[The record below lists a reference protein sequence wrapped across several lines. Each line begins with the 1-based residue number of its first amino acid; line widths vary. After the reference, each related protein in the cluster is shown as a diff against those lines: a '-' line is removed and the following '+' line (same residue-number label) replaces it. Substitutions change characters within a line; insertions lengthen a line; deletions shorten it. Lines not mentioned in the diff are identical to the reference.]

1 MAGKPKSMSLIKQ
14 LLKLYQQ
21 GYKIKTMAKGLGIS
35 KNTVKS
41 YIVKIQQNQWDP
53 KHLIELENPV
63 LEAKFHAG
71 NPAYKDGRY
80 DQLKDQLDDLVK
92 ELKKRGVTKYL
103 LWEEYRQ
110 QYPKGYS
117 RSQFCFHLSQHMRA
131 GKPSMVLLHKPGEK
145 LYMDFA
151 GDKMHY
157 TDPLSGEQIWC
168 EVFVC
173 CMPYS
178 DYGFALAI
186 PTQKSDDLIYA
197 LRACL
202 QHLGGVPQVLVP
214 DNMKTAV
221 AKASR
226 YEPDINQILQDFA
239 DHYGTAV
246 LPARVRK
253 PKDKALVE
261 NHVNLIYTRVYAK
274 LRNEKFFSLTELNM
288 AIQEKMREHN
298 QTRMQEKPYSR
309 EEKFLA
315 EEKAL
320 LSALPAK
327 PFELK
332 CYLQCTVR
340 TNNHVKLGEDRHYY
354 SVPYQYIGKKVKIIY
369 TKSMVWIYCSGQQIA
384 VHTRQRGPG
393 QYTSQR
399 DHLCSQHQHYLD
411 RSPAYYLQRASSR
424 SYQMY
429 QLFEYI
435 FKQGKYPEQLYNT
448 CDGILNLYKKADQ
461 SKVNKACQMAIDHQ
475 NYSYKFILNI
485 LQNNMLEQEP
495 KEVEKKTPNHPNIRG
510 QSYFDQ
516 L

>member
-41 YIVKIQQNQWDP
+41 YILKIQQNQWDP
-53 KHLIELENPV
+53 KDLIELENPV

-131 GKPSMVLLHKPGEK
+131 GKPSMVLKHKPGEK

-173 CMPYS
+173 CLPYS

-221 AKASR
+221 AKAS
-226 YEPDINQILQDFA
+226 
-239 DHYGTAV
+239 
-246 LPARVRK
+246 
-253 PKDKALVE
+253 
-261 NHVNLIYTRVYAK
+261 
-274 LRNEKFFSLTELNM
+274 
-288 AIQEKMREHN
+288 
-298 QTRMQEKPYSR
+298 
-309 EEKFLA
+309 
-315 EEKAL
+315 
-320 LSALPAK
+320 
-327 PFELK
+327 
-332 CYLQCTVR
+332 
-340 TNNHVKLGEDRHYY
+340 
-354 SVPYQYIGKKVKIIY
+354 
-369 TKSMVWIYCSGQQIA
+369 
-384 VHTRQRGPG
+384 
-393 QYTSQR
+393 
-399 DHLCSQHQHYLD
+399 
-411 RSPAYYLQRASSR
+411 
-424 SYQMY
+424 
-429 QLFEYI
+429 
-435 FKQGKYPEQLYNT
+435 
-448 CDGILNLYKKADQ
+448 
-461 SKVNKACQMAIDHQ
+461 
-475 NYSYKFILNI
+475 
-485 LQNNMLEQEP
+485 
-495 KEVEKKTPNHPNIRG
+495 
-510 QSYFDQ
+510 
-516 L
+516 